1 MLSRSRIHAALVFAL
16 AFALL
21 CVSLA
26 QAQTTS
32 DEPDTDEDPIQLF
45 QQAQDAHE
53 AGDLNRA
60 LELYERALKARP
72 EFPEAEYQRGNAFVA
87 LDRLPE
93 AEGSF
98 RRAIELQPEW
108 PLPYLAF
115 GKLLVRVERF
125 DEAESILG
133 RSLELDENN
142 LIAPVTLTDL
152 YLRTKAPREKFL
164 SLLGMLKRATASE
177 PSSANL
183 WAARGSVER
192 SLGDKKA
199 ALLSFDRVLQID
211 KQHVAALME
220 RAELR
225 AEANNYEG
233 ALADALLAQR
243 ASKSSLASSLLV
255 ARIYG
260 QSGKIEEALRTLD
273 ALDETM
279 QRQPEVLSLRTSLTK
294 DCGSLTAE
302 ERAAEEELLKQQPR
316 NAGVIECLGAA
327 LRTTDPARSLELYR
341 QAAEIEPRNVRYA
354 TGYAAA
360 LVQARRFAEAAII
373 LRRILEIQPD
383 NFAAHTNLA
392 TALYELK
399 QFPAA
404 VAEFRWLLEKKPDL
418 VVAYFFIATAHDNL
432 GEYGDAL
439 AAYETFLQRADAQKN
454 QLEIDKV
461 NLRLPSLRNQVK
473 RGEGAK
479 KKKNSE

>member
-1 MLSRSRIHAALVFAL
+1 MLSRFRIHAAVLFAFAL
-16 AFALL
+16 ALL

-26 QAQTTS
+26 HAQTTS
-32 DEPDTDEDPIQLF
+32 DDPDTDDDPIQLF
-45 QQAQDAHE
+45 QEAQDAHE

-60 LELYERALKARP
+60 LELYERAIKARP
-72 EFPEAEYQRGNAFVA
+72 EFPEAEYQRANAFVA

-125 DEAESILG
+125 DEAETILS

-142 LIAPVTLTDL
+142 LIAPVTLADL
-152 YLRTKAPREKFL
+152 YLRTKASREKFQ
-164 SLLGMLKRATASE
+164 SLLEVLKRDNASE
-177 PSSANL
+177 PSNTNL
-183 WAARGSVER
+183 WAARGMVER
-192 SLGDKKA
+192 ALGDKKA
-199 ALLSFDRVLQID
+199 ARASFDRVLQLD

-225 AEANNYEG
+225 VEDSNYEG

-243 ASKSSLASSLLV
+243 ASKSSLGASLLV

-260 QSGKIEEALRTLD
+260 QSGKTDEALRTLD
-273 ALDETM
+273 ALDEAS
-279 QRQPEVLSLRTSLTK
+279 QRLPEVLMLRTSLTK

-316 NAGVIECLGAA
+316 NAGIIECLGAA

-341 QAAEIEPRNVRYA
+341 QAAEIEPRNIRYA

-360 LVQARRFAEAAII
+360 LVQARRFAEAAVI
-373 LRRILEIQPD
+373 LRRILNIQPD
-383 NFAAHTNLA
+383 NLAAHTNLA

-404 VAEFRWLLEKKPDL
+404 LAEFKWLVETKPDL

-432 GEYGDAL
+432 GEYTDAL
-439 AAYETFLQRADAQKN
+439 AAYETFLQRANAQKN

-473 RGEGAK
+473 RGEGVK
-479 KKKNSE
+479 KKKS

>member
-1 MLSRSRIHAALVFAL
+1 MLSRFRIHAAVLFAL
-16 AFALL
+16 VVAFL
-21 CVSLA
+21 CVSLTH
-26 QAQTTS
+26 AQTTS
-32 DEPDTDEDPIQLF
+32 DDPDTEEDPIQLF
-45 QQAQDAHE
+45 QQGQDAHE

-60 LELYERALKARP
+60 LELYERALKVRP
-72 EFPEAEYQRGNAFVA
+72 DFPEAEYQRGNALVA
-87 LDRLPE
+87 LERLPE

-98 RRAIELQPEW
+98 RHAIELQPEW

-115 GKLLVRVERF
+115 GKLLLRVERF
-125 DEAESILG
+125 EEAETILS
-133 RSLELDENN
+133 RSLELDANN
-142 LIAPVTLTDL
+142 LIAPVALTDL
-152 YLRTKAPREKFL
+152 YLRTKAPREKFQA
-164 SLLGMLKRATASE
+164 LLETLKRDNASE
-177 PSSANL
+177 PSNVSL
-183 WAARGSVER
+183 WAARGQVER
-192 SLGDKKA
+192 ALGDKKA
-199 ALLSFDRVLQID
+199 ALASFDHALQLD
-211 KQHVAALME
+211 KQHLVALME

-243 ASKSSLASSLLV
+243 VSRSSLGASLLL
-255 ARIYG
+255 ARIYA
-260 QSGKIEEALRTLD
+260 QAGKTDEALKTLD
-273 ALDETM
+273 ALDEAK
-279 QRQPEVLSLRTSLTK
+279 QREPEVVALRTSLTK

-316 NAGVIECLGAA
+316 SATIIECLGAA

-341 QAAEIEPRNVRYA
+341 QAAEIEPRNIRYA

-360 LVQARRFAEAAII
+360 LVQARRFAEAAVI
-373 LRRILEIQPD
+373 LRRLLDVQPD

-404 VAEFRWLLEKKPDL
+404 LAEFNWLIEKKPDL
-418 VVAYFFIATAHDNL
+418 VVAYFFIATAHDFL
-432 GEYGDAL
+432 GEYTDAL

-461 NLRLPSLRNQVK
+461 NLRLPTLRNQVK

-479 KKKNSE
+479 KKKS